1 MKIVFI
7 QPNVGFKGH
16 TWEALGLGYISAYL
30 KKHYAGKLDISFYSG
45 FYDTDKQILE
55 GCKDADIIGFS
66 CTSPQFKHGV
76 ELAKQIKNKNN
87 CIIFGG
93 IHPSALPDLVL
104 KEGPVDAVVIG
115 EGEEAMLKLVQDF
128 SAGKVIKKATYTSEY
143 IADLD
148 EMPFPERKTIKN
160 ERNIDQAFRD
170 GGERITS
177 VLSSRGCP
185 FQCTFCSSHTLWGHN
200 TRFRSA
206 ANIIKEVEELVR
218 DWNIQFLKFSDDT
231 FTASKK
237 NVLDFCRLKTEKGIS
252 LQFGAN
258 AHVNTIDDE
267 LLKSL
272 ANSGCRELWYGVES
286 GSPRILK
293 LMHKATDID
302 RIKRIFK
309 LTKDY
314 GIHTR
319 AYFLLGMPEE
329 TLEDIKMTEKLCDE
343 LQPDAVGFTLLS
355 PFPCNEYYDPVM
367 MKDWD
372 WSTFDEYSNNWVR
385 TATISNQELK
395 DIQQR
400 LVAKYSDNAVF
411 RQRKNKK

>member
-1 MKIVFI
+1 
-7 QPNVGFKGH
+7 
-16 TWEALGLGYISAYL
+16 
-30 KKHYAGKLDISFYSG
+30 
-45 FYDTDKQILE
+45 
-55 GCKDADIIGFS
+55 
-66 CTSPQFKHGV
+66 
-76 ELAKQIKNKNN
+76 
-87 CIIFGG
+87 
-93 IHPSALPDLVL
+93 VL
-104 KEGPVDAVVIG
+104 KEAPVDAVVIG
-115 EGEEAMLKLVQDF
+115 EGEQAMLKLVQDL
-128 SAGKVIKKATYTSEY
+128 AVGKAIKKGTYTSEY

-148 EMPFPERKTIKN
+148 EMPFPDRKTIKN

-185 FQCTFCSSHTLWGHN
+185 FQCTFCSSHTLWGHHA
-200 TRFRSA
+200 RFRSA

-231 FTASKK
+231 FTAGKK
-237 NVLDFCRLKTEKGIS
+237 NVMEFCRLKNEKGIK

-267 LLKSL
+267 LLKTL
-272 ANSGCRELWYGVES
+272 AESGCRELWYGVES
-286 GSPRILK
+286 GSPKILK
-293 LMHKATDID
+293 QMHKATDTD

-309 LTKDY
+309 LTMEH
-314 GIHTR
+314 GIKTR

-329 TLEDIKMTEKLCDE
+329 TLEDIKLTEKLCDE
-343 LQPDAVGFTLLS
+343 LQPDAVGFTLLA

-372 WSTFDEYSNNWVR
+372 WSVFDEYSNNWVR
-385 TATISNQELK
+385 TATLSNQELK